1 MCLVLTSNV
10 LDAIK
15 SLNMCG
21 LDLSS
26 LFIAVISSNVLFHF
40 LFLSLK
46 LKSAVK
52 YKHLYVYIWHL
63 TMPHRA
69 WDLKS
74 SYFAGSRAY
83 EFCDGIL
90 QNSCV
95 REEENTMR
103 RSMTGKKYTFFW
115 RLIQKITVFPTC
127 SLVFFSKSIK

>member
-26 LFIAVISSNVLFHF
+26 LFIAVISSNLLFHF

-52 YKHLYVYIWHL
+52 YKHLYVYI
-63 TMPHRA
+63 
-69 WDLKS
+69 
-74 SYFAGSRAY
+74 
-83 EFCDGIL
+83 
-90 QNSCV
+90 
-95 REEENTMR
+95 
-103 RSMTGKKYTFFW
+103 
-115 RLIQKITVFPTC
+115 
-127 SLVFFSKSIK
+127 